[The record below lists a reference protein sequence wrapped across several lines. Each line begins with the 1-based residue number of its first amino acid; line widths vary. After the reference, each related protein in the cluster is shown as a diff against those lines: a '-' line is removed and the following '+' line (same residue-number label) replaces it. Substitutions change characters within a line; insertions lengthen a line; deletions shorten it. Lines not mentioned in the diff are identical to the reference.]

1 MKLAVNYSPQV
12 AELLKTGEVALDLFK
27 CPDWDDLIAE
37 ASALK
42 PLYVHFPLVTGRLD
56 EVDLGRVERLLEQTQ
71 TPFVNVHLFA
81 TPDDLDLPVTT
92 QAPAHVERVTD
103 WLISEV
109 TKLTERFGAERV
121 IAENVIYRGFGEDIV
136 RPVVLPSVIRNVIE
150 ATGCGLLLDLS
161 HARIAAHYL
170 SVDEPG
176 IELWAYLSDFPLS
189 RLKELHVTGVHF
201 HTERVRDHLGFSAWD
216 WQVIEKAF
224 GAIREGRWAT
234 PQVVAFE
241 YGGIGKDFEWRSEKA
256 VLARDVP
263 QLHTL
268 VKKKVIEKGNYIPV

>member
-1 MKLAVNYSPQV
+1 MKLAVNYSPQT
-12 AELLKTGEVALDLFK
+12 ADLLQTGEIALDLLK

-37 ASALK
+37 ARVLK
-42 PLYVHFPLVTGRLD
+42 PLYVHFPLGTGKLD

-71 TPFVNVHLFA
+71 TPFVNVHLVA
-81 TPDDLDLPVTT
+81 TPGDLDLPVTT
-92 QAPAHVERVTD
+92 QAPAHVEQVTD
-103 WLISEV
+103 WLIREV
-109 TKLTERFGAERV
+109 TRLTERFGAERV
-121 IAENVIYRGFGEDIV
+121 IAENVIYRGFGLDV
-136 RPVVLPSVIRNVIE
+136 LRPVVVPGVIRTVVE
-150 ATGCGLLLDLS
+150 VTGCGLLLDLS

-176 IELWAYLSDFPLS
+176 VELWDYLETLPLA

-201 HTERVRDHLGFSAWD
+201 HSERLRDHLGFSRWD

-224 GAIREGRWAT
+224 EAISEGHWAT

-241 YGGIGKDFEWRSEKA
+241 YGGIGPGFAWRSEQA

-263 QLHTL
+263 RLYAL
-268 VKKKVIEKGNYIPV
+268 VKDADPVI